1 MHALAGPAG
10 YERVRNSDE
19 MRMAPGAGTLRELF
33 GGEPTLILLDEL
45 PIYLRKVRHL
55 DGLRKVRHLDGGNDK
70 LTAFLTSLIKAVER
84 SPNAVL
90 VYTWPS
96 ARW

>member
-55 DGLRKVRHLDGGNDK
+55 DGGNDK